1 MIVMETRRRK
11 PSEIERLVE
20 RAQLAS
26 GLSKKAL
33 ARRAGISPE
42 TLSRIG
48 RRGTAD
54 FATVVKVMRAAG
66 VDLLFQATA
75 GDPSPSGRGHARLD
89 ERSLVLHALCAGKV
103 LANPALIESRIL
115 PTIRRF
121 RAVHAGTGTVR
132 LLEAWERAARAGVR
146 DLLHLCTA
154 PTEEA
159 RQLRQASPMTGL
171 LRPSERR
178 TVYEAF
184 AA

>member
-1 MIVMETRRRK
+1 MSKPRRPK
-11 PSEIERLVE
+11 SSEIERLVE

-42 TLSRIG
+42 TLSRIT

-54 FATVVKVMRAAG
+54 FATVVKVLRAAG
-66 VDLLFQATA
+66 VDFSLPAAAPNL
-75 GDPSPSGRGHARLD
+75 PSAPGGGHARLD

-103 LANPALIESRIL
+103 LANPALIESRVL

-121 RAVHAGTGTVR
+121 QAVHAGTGTVR
-132 LLEAWERAARAGVR
+132 LLDAWERAARSGVQ